1 MCVVKNVVRACVDG
15 RLLEAMQGV
24 HACVGQSMQAHARRS
39 KSAISLRIC
48 ADASPEVQS
57 LDKKFSAGGQA
68 TRDIAALYL
77 PVRPSCRSNRRIFHR
92 FKKTAQKK

>member
-57 LDKKFSAGGQA
+57 LDKNFQLADRRRETSLPCTFRCVRHAGPTVA
-68 TRDIAALYL
+68 FFIA
-77 PVRPSCRSNRRIFHR
+77 S
-92 FKKTAQKK
+92 KTAQKK